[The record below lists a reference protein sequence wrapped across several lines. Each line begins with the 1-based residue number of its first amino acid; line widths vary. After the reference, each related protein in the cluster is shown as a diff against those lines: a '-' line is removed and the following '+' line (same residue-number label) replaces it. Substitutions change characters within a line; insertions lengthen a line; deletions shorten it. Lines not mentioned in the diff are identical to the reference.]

1 MFLHEGNWQHRDSA
15 FYQCDLRDVT
25 REIPTEFLNNVITRM
40 REITSLPLV
49 NKISVTAQRMMPG
62 QAVGIHSDRP
72 LLGYESVRL
81 VVQLNKQWQPDHG
94 GVLELFSSLDSEV
107 AFRVNPLYNEAFG
120 FVLHNESYHAVT
132 QVTQPRHTLVFN
144 FWHTANTPELAAHIK
159 ALFTNLHFS
168 ELPTT
173 LNPIASAAE
182 ENLPEETTF
191 LAGTTAVALH
201 RWGYDDDT
209 VIAGY
214 QFSAGQASPHTLGT
228 EARAAIRLADW
239 VAYLY
244 RDSFD
249 LARWD
254 DLRSELEG
262 TEVFAR
268 LIPTWRLCLP
278 EHLT

>member
-1 MFLHEGNWQHRDSA
+1 M
-15 FYQCDLRDVT
+15 
-25 REIPTEFLNNVITRM
+25 
-40 REITSLPLV
+40 
-49 NKISVTAQRMMPG
+49 
-62 QAVGIHSDRP
+62 
-72 LLGYESVRL
+72 
-81 VVQLNKQWQPDHG
+81 
-94 GVLELFSSLDSEV
+94 
-107 AFRVNPLYNEAFG
+107 
-120 FVLHNESYHAVT
+120 
-132 QVTQPRHTLVFN
+132 
-144 FWHTANTPELAAHIK
+144 
-159 ALFTNLHFS
+159 
-168 ELPTT
+168 
-173 LNPIASAAE
+173 
-182 ENLPEETTF
+182 
-191 LAGTTAVALH
+191 ALH

-228 EARAAIRLADW
+228 EARVAIRLADW